1 MTNLIEDDGCERLSS
16 DSAQPNSFNTE
27 KFMLKRFKL
36 RSQLLFF
43 LAGIVLP
50 VALFVGCGSN
60 NLSTNS
66 NNSINSSSSSNP
78 DVAMATEIAQ
88 GIAEACPT
96 AELSD
101 EKAQQQCAE
110 KLANFDLLRKSMSE
124 DILWGQQKEPE
135 HYNPTEH
142 ETTVFNPLVWRRTYL
157 STFMINDE
165 PKVEEQEGF
174 TIIHLPVV
182 FRKELDMG
190 AFPYPFW
197 HSPKKWEAYQQATEV
212 LLVMKEGKIKGALR
226 SYQKDQERPLV
237 EREWD
242 GQWMWEVKDGKQEP
256 KVTLYT
262 NLFSQ
267 GNPHVKTLDAAYR
280 AFEVEMR
287 QHSCMVCH
295 SPDNSNEMK
304 QLLLLNY
311 PNQALTLRHEN
322 VSQIE
327 DMLMP
332 PPAGI
337 ADDEERQKL
346 LELAK
351 AFAEAGD
358 EALAYEGEQ
367 TITAADTSTTANGA

>member
-1 MTNLIEDDGCERLSS
+1 
-16 DSAQPNSFNTE
+16 
-27 KFMLKRFKL
+27 MLKRLKL

-43 LAGIVLP
+43 FAGIVLP
-50 VALFVGCGSN
+50 VALFIGCSSN

-66 NNSINSSSSSNP
+66 NLSVNSDSSSNS
-78 DVAMATEIAQ
+78 DIAIATEIAQ
-88 GIAEACPT
+88 GIAKACPVT
-96 AELSD
+96 DLGD
-101 EKAQQQCAE
+101 EKAQRQCAQ
-110 KLANFDLLRKSMSE
+110 KLANFDLLHKSMSE
-124 DILWGQQKEPE
+124 DMLWGQQREPD

-174 TIIHLPVV
+174 TIIHLPVM
-182 FRKELDMG
+182 FRKKLDMG

-197 HSPKKWEAYQQATEV
+197 HSPKKWDAYQQATEV

-226 SYQKDQERPLV
+226 SYQKDQERSLV

-242 GQWMWEVKDGKQEP
+242 GQWMWEEKDGKQEP
-256 KVTLYT
+256 RVTLYS
-262 NLFSQ
+262 NLFSK

-287 QHSCMVCH
+287 QHACMVCH

-311 PNQALTLRHEN
+311 PNQALALRHEN
-322 VSQIE
+322 VTQIA
-327 DMLMP
+327 DKLMP
-332 PPAGI
+332 PPVGI
-337 ADDEERQKL
+337 ADDEERQNL

-358 EALAYEGEQ
+358 QALAYEGEQ
-367 TITAADTSTTANGA
+367 ITATANGTKLSLKPFNFAF

>member
-1 MTNLIEDDGCERLSS
+1 
-16 DSAQPNSFNTE
+16 
-27 KFMLKRFKL
+27 MLKQFKL
-36 RSQLLFF
+36 KSKFLFF

-50 VALFVGCGSN
+50 IALFIGCGSD

-66 NNSINSSSSSNP
+66 NSSNNP
-78 DVAMATEIAQ
+78 DVAIATKIAQ
-88 GIAEACPT
+88 GIAEACPV
-96 AELSD
+96 ANLDD
-101 EKAQQQCAE
+101 EKAHQQCAE
-110 KLANFDLLRKSMSE
+110 KLAKLEPLRKAMSE
-124 DILWGQQKEPE
+124 EILWGQQKEPD
-135 HYNPTEH
+135 HYNLTEH
-142 ETTVFNPLVWRRTYL
+142 ETTIFNPLVWRRTYM
-157 STFMINDE
+157 STFMVTDE
-165 PKVEEQEGF
+165 PRVEEQQGF
-174 TIIHLPVV
+174 TVIHLPVV

-197 HSPKKWEAYQQATEV
+197 HSPKKWQAYQQASE
-212 LLVMKEGKIKGALR
+212 LLLLMKEGTIKGAMR

-242 GQWMWEVKDGKQEP
+242 GQWTWEVKDGKQEP

-287 QHSCMVCH
+287 QHACMVCH

-311 PNQALTLRHEN
+311 PNQALASRHEN
-322 VSQIE
+322 VTEIKNK
-327 DMLMP
+327 LMP

-337 ADDEERQKL
+337 PDDKERQKL

-358 EALAYEGEQ
+358 KALAYEGEEV
-367 TITAADTSTTANGA
+367 TATADTSATVNGA